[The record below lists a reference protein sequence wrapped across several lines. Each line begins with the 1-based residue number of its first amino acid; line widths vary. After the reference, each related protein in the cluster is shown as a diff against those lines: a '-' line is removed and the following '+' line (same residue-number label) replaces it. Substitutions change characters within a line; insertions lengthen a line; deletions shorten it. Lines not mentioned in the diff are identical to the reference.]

1 MKHMAAN
8 KINDTAKLQSFARY
22 VTSDAAK
29 QRAALARELDERWA
43 RMVDETELALY
54 GQAYEKIQRCR
65 TELTHATNEALSREK
80 LSCKRRLSARR
91 SEMMGTV
98 LETVRTELTTFTK
111 SADYYPWLL
120 RASRGAVRV
129 LGEGN
134 IILYLNGTDAA
145 YVQKLASDTGCRVE
159 LLAACARRARRRKGG
174 QQRYTYGSEPDTCL
188 HAGGA
193 AGGVFKVLQSWHV
206 RRGGSS
212 GSKR

>member
-1 MKHMAAN
+1 MAAN

-159 LLAACARRARRRKGG
+159 LLAPAH
-174 QQRYTYGSEPDTCL
+174 DVL
-188 HAGGA
+188 
-193 AGGVFKVLQSWHV
+193 GGVKAVNSDTHTAVNRTLASMLEEQREEFL
-206 RRGGSS
+206 RFCNLGM
-212 GSKR
+212 